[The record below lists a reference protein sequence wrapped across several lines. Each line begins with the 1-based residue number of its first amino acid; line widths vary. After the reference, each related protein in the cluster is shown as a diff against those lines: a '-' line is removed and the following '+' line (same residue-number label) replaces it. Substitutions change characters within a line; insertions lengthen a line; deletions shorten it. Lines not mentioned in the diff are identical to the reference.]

1 MGAYTVPTNFL
12 NNTNGAKVAA
22 KNLGAETTTQKEQ
35 AKKAEKEPGQA
46 ATKSAAA
53 KQADTKQK
61 IKKQAAAGKQKTVA
75 APAKE
80 DAPVKRCTVSFPG
93 ACVVLV
99 SAVLFFAITMALR
112 GNSSMSTDAAEIVPT
127 KSVSNWADQQCEM
140 HDNDNGVRNNFTA
153 VQETFETT
161 CSVRLDFPPL
171 ESSPLTPTHSS
182 VVSLELYSF

>member
-1 MGAYTVPTNFL
+1 M
-12 NNTNGAKVAA
+12 AA

-80 DAPVKRCTVSFPG
+80 DAPVKRCTVS
-93 ACVVLV
+93 
-99 SAVLFFAITMALR
+99 
-112 GNSSMSTDAAEIVPT
+112 
-127 KSVSNWADQQCEM
+127 
-140 HDNDNGVRNNFTA
+140 
-153 VQETFETT
+153 
-161 CSVRLDFPPL
+161 
-171 ESSPLTPTHSS
+171 
-182 VVSLELYSF
+182 

>member
-1 MGAYTVPTNFL
+1 MGAFAVPTTFL
-12 NNTNGAKVAA
+12 NNTDEAEAAA
-22 KNLGAETTTQKEQ
+22 KNLGAGTAKQAVTEQ
-35 AKKAEKEPGQA
+35 ARKAE
-46 ATKSAAA
+46 TKPAEAGTTSAAA

-161 CSVRLDFPPL
+161 CSVRLYFPP
-171 ESSPLTPTHSS
+171 T
-182 VVSLELYSF
+182 